1 MLVSRHTNS
10 LQGGPTHISGSLAR
24 SASALS
30 CIGGL
35 QNSLQGS
42 SAQIS
47 GSLARSARAIRGNGG
62 TSDANA
68 PRGNGLTHKQHFF
81 ITFFTLSCRYSCLR
95 KNNMASSSVIEA
107 LQNFSGCGERSVAKP
122 RESLFCDACRTQ
134 LPSQTSFLCRWGSF
148 TNNTKQSR
156 VNAR

>member
-47 GSLARSARAIRGNGG
+47 GSLARSASAQISNGG
-62 TSDANA
+62 SPNSLQGSSAQIIA
-68 PRGNGLTHKQHFF
+68 VPLLGLPGPFVV
-81 ITFFTLSCRYSCLR
+81 
-95 KNNMASSSVIEA
+95 MAVR
-107 LQNFSGCGERSVAKP
+107 QMPTP
-122 RESLFCDACRTQ
+122 REATVL
-134 LPSQTSFLCRWGSF
+134 L
-148 TNNTKQSR
+148 TNNISLSLSLL
-156 VNAR
+156 